1 MEYVYVLRSEKD
13 QDFYVGHTKNLRD
26 RIIQHNSGLV
36 RSTKSRKSLKLVYY
50 EFCLNQKDAVKRKK
64 YLKTSWGKRYIK
76 GRLRDYL
83 EGLAP

>member
-13 QDFYVGHTKNLRD
+13 QDFYVGHTKNLRA
-26 RIIQHNSGLV
+26 RIKQHNSGLV
-36 RSTKSRKSLKLVYY
+36 RSTKSRKPLKLVYY
-50 EFCLNQKDAVKRKK
+50 EFCLNQKDAVKREK
-64 YLKTSWGKRYIK
+64 YLKMSWGKRYIK